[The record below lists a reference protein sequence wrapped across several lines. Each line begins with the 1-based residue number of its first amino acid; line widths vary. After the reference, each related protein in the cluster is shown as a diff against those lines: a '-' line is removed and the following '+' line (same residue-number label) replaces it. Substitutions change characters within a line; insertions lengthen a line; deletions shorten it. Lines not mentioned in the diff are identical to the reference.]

1 MHPTLIFVLKNYLDA
16 GQADRLYSEA
26 DHLFDTGDFDYER
39 AGAWLAGHDAAELIR
54 RHSPDPGRIEERLQ
68 SILTPEIDPGGPLRL
83 IGEVVDMDMSAERA
97 LKLLAAFLA
106 GFNGEQRP

>member
-1 MHPTLIFVLKNYLDA
+1 
-16 GQADRLYSEA
+16 
-26 DHLFDTGDFDYER
+26 
-39 AGAWLAGHDAAELIR
+39 
-54 RHSPDPGRIEERLQ
+54 
-68 SILTPEIDPGGPLRL
+68 LRL